1 MTKQT
6 SIPKDTID
14 HLLASLGNVDA
25 ASIEKLRSLIADSG
39 GFELSDPAAAE
50 LSKFTQLNLD
60 ECRELAVVLGHLY
73 RGLNDDSGGE
83 IDAASVD
90 DLVSGLEH
98 LPHHKSAYKRVCDNL
113 ATLLKPISVIEDAK
127 HRIRIK
133 RGFLKN
139 TVEFASF
146 VDARPRFNLLR
157 TEILELIPVVQF
169 RIVTDGNDGVDSK
182 IVFQLDEAGIEAM
195 QNALDTVKIKMDV
208 LKRVIAIKPQ
218 TSKN

>member
-1 MTKQT
+1 MTKQA

-14 HLLASLGNVDA
+14 HLLATLGKVDL
-25 ASIEKLRSLIADSG
+25 ASIEKMRSHIADSG
-39 GFELSDPAAAE
+39 GFDLSDPAITE
-50 LSKFTQLNLD
+50 LSKITQLNLD
-60 ECRELAVVLGHLY
+60 ECRELASVLGHLY

-83 IDAASVD
+83 IDATSVD
-90 DLVSGLEH
+90 ELVSGLEH
-98 LPHHKSAYKRVCDNL
+98 LPGHKSDYKSVCDNL
-113 ATLLKPISVIEDAK
+113 AVLLKPISVIEDAK

-146 VDARPRFNLLR
+146 VDVRPRFNLLR

-169 RIVTDGNDGVDSK
+169 RIVTDENDGVVSK
-182 IVFQLDEAGIEAM
+182 IVFQMDEAGIEAM

-208 LKRVIAIKPQ
+208 IKRTIQIKPQ
-218 TSKN
+218 TPEN